1 MNGNEVLENLRNGT
15 FNDFLGRLEQIY
27 DYIAFN
33 AEQDKDNERLMNDL
47 DKLIS
52 RMNLSCE
59 EYQENLDEKLKR
71 YNSSGSYSIDL

>member
-1 MNGNEVLENLRNGT
+1 MNGSEVLENLRNGT

-52 RMNLSCE
+52 RMNLSCK

>member
-1 MNGNEVLENLRNGT
+1 MNGSEVLENLRNGT